1 MVEAKAENGDLV
13 RRTLVTAGTMVGAC
27 VAVVGT
33 LTLVAA
39 LVVGHALGSSSSS
52 SAAAAAS
59 PEPVASPAPP
69 GVGRTLP
76 MGAGA
81 PGFPVRLQKR

>member
-52 SAAAAAS
+52 SAAAAS
-59 PEPVASPAPP
+59 PDPVASPAPP